1 MFEMQLPSSATTLIP
16 LNDKEDALFAFGLE
30 NGYVGVY
37 RNSTQ
42 LWMIKESIRT
52 VSLVL
57 GN

>member
-1 MFEMQLPSSATTLIP
+1 MQLPSSATTLIP